1 MESTRARG
9 SLREYLA
16 ACRTLPERDRRNV
29 RTANWIL
36 FAWAVSLGV
45 CLFSLSRGVVPEG
58 ALTVAAVV
66 VPTLLSVLGVLA
78 FARFLRHADEL
89 HRKIQ
94 YEALAVGF
102 GAGFVTNFALELAE
116 EAGWGTFDAG
126 DPFFVMVLFYIAGVV
141 AATRRYL

>member
-1 MESTRARG
+1 METTDTRG
-9 SLREYLA
+9 SLRQYLA
-16 ACRTLPERDRRNV
+16 TCRTLPERDRKNA

-36 FAWAVSLGV
+36 AVWAVSLLGA
-45 CLFSLSRGVVPEG
+45 LMALDRGLIPEG
-58 ALTVAAVV
+58 PLTVAAVV
-66 VPTLLSVLGVLA
+66 VPTLLATLGALA

-102 GAGFVTNFALELAE
+102 GAGFVANFALELAE
-116 EAGWGTFDAG
+116 QAGWGTFDAG
-126 DPFFVMVLFYIAGVV
+126 DPFFVMVLFYMVGVV